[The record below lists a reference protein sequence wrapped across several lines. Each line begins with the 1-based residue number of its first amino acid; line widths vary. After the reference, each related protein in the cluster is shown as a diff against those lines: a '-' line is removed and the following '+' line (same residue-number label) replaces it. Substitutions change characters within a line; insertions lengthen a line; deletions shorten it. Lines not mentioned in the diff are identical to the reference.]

1 MGPYS
6 YLLEDQGS
14 MVVIGITGVPGSG
27 KTTVSNMLHEL
38 GAEVI
43 NADLI
48 GHQLLSPFTP
58 TWRKI
63 CEYFGSDIVNS
74 NTGEI
79 DREKL
84 GSMVFGNHMLLHKL
98 NSLMHPLIVEEI
110 RGKLDRL
117 RQEGTRAA
125 VLDAPL
131 LIEVGLH
138 KAVDAVIVVVVESR
152 IQWARLREKNP
163 RLTDLQ
169 IDQRMRSQLSQ
180 DVKQEHADFII
191 DNSGDLDRTRQQV
204 YSIFEELMKKQSIP
218 DKNS

>member
-1 MGPYS
+1 MP
-6 YLLEDQGS
+6 LEDRGS
-14 MVVIGITGVPGSG
+14 MIVIGITGVPGSG
-27 KTTVSNMLHEL
+27 KTTVSNMLHER

-63 CEYFGSDIVNS
+63 CEYFGSGIVNG

-84 GSMVFGNHMLLHKL
+84 GSMVFSDHILLNKL
-98 NSLMHPLIVEEI
+98 NSLLHPFIIEEI
-110 RGKLDRL
+110 RRELERL
-117 RQEGTRAA
+117 RREGTRAA
-125 VLDAPL
+125 VLDVPL

-138 KAVDAVIVVVVESR
+138 KAVDAVIVVVVESHV
-152 IQWARLREKNP
+152 QWARLRRKNP

-169 IDQRMRSQLSQ
+169 IDQRIRSQLSQ
-180 DVKQEHADFII
+180 DVKQEHADFVI
-191 DNSGDLDRTRQQV
+191 DNSGDLDKTRQQA
-204 YSIFEELMKKQSIP
+204 YSIFEELMKKQSTRQE
-218 DKNS
+218 